1 MPEVV
6 SFVAPYEV
14 ALVAY
19 DASPLVPGSVRVRT
33 WYSGVSAGTE
43 LTAYRGSNPYLTR
56 TWDAGSGLFVE
67 GIPTF
72 AYPVEGWGYSEVGEV
87 VEAAEDVTGPAVGD
101 LVYGIW
107 GHRSEALLPGAAVA
121 KCTTSFAAKWQKAEQ
136 KALDQGAACPSM
148 GDEGAVRTAITA
160 HVGCLASELATGDT
174 TCLTCGD
181 GVIDAGEDCDL
192 GTVGGATCASA
203 SGGTLDIGTVG
214 CSADCSFDMSACAT
228 CPGELVG
235 GHCWLLGA
243 PGASC
248 DTTCTANGL
257 AYDPA
262 TWFYAGSNGT
272 NAQCGAVLDALGA
285 APGAITNTGVGGAG
299 CFYTAGMTRIR
310 DSRTTTSSYG
320 TGTLRRACAC
330 E

>member
-1 MPEVV
+1 MLKIAIAVLT
-6 SFVAPYEV
+6 V
-14 ALVAY
+14 ALTSGAATAASIQAKCESAKQLEAGKLRACLHGAEKKRVTSGDPVAY
-19 DASPLVPGSVRVRT
+19 
-33 WYSGVSAGTE
+33 
-43 LTAYRGSNPYLTR
+43 
-56 TWDAGSGLFVE
+56 
-67 GIPTF
+67 
-72 AYPVEGWGYSEVGEV
+72 
-87 VEAAEDVTGPAVGD
+87 
-101 LVYGIW
+101 
-107 GHRSEALLPGAAVA
+107 GAAVA

-192 GTVGGATCASA
+192 GTLGGATCASA

-285 APGAITNTGVGGAG
+285 APGSITNTSVGGAG